1 MSLKL
6 HAFLSANYC
15 QIYSPLVWNCC
26 FDDCHVYIQPPWNVQ
41 RQLQPPWN
49 ATTYHSSSRDWKG
62 AEKIG
67 RFQVILTLPHISTKQ
82 LSRGSRSQKHA
93 WLINL
98 CAIGAPSTGAV
109 IVTNQ
114 DLEHKQQYWVQ
125 HLSSFECSLA
135 QKITARWTE
144 NKYFNFWIIT
154 RRNLALWS
162 RRRNNNRLVS
172 GSNFFMM
179 IKK

>member
-41 RQLQPPWN
+41 RQLQPPGN
-49 ATTYHSSSRDWKG
+49 ATTYHGSSRDSCSKG

-82 LSRGSRSQKHA
+82 LSRGGRSQKHA

-114 DLEHKQQYWVQ
+114 DLEH
-125 HLSSFECSLA
+125 
-135 QKITARWTE
+135 
-144 NKYFNFWIIT
+144 
-154 RRNLALWS
+154 
-162 RRRNNNRLVS
+162 S
-172 GSNFFMM
+172 GSNSFMM
-179 IKK
+179 LLVITINMEDRFLVHSFDSDCFFFL